1 MKFHPLCEIFPIS
14 ERDIASLAEDIKEN
28 GLNNEI
34 DLYGDK
40 ILDGRHR
47 LKACLIAGVEPRFK
61 DFTGADPLKYV
72 VSQNLRRR
80 QLNESQR
87 AMVAA
92 SIANMKEGRQESNAQ
107 ICAVSQT
114 EAAEMLNVSR
124 RAVQSA
130 KKVKEQGV
138 PKLVQKVKEG
148 TLAVSTAAEL
158 AELSEEE
165 QLKMVEGSEF
175 KDIIELVKKVKQIKG
190 EKKRQ
195 QRFDKITEISLGN
208 KELKTDQKYPII
220 LADPPWRYELSPC
233 ESRAIENQ
241 YPTMTLEEIK
251 ELQVQDITTKDA
263 ILFMWT
269 TATHIQDAFEVIEA
283 WGFEY
288 KSMAIWDK
296 EIIGLGFYFRQQ
308 HEILLV
314 ATKGNFPTPAPENR
328 PSSIIRER
336 RNTHSQKPQISYEI
350 IEQMYPDIP
359 KIELFSR
366 NKREGWDNWGNQ
378 SV

>member
-1 MKFHPLCEIFPIS
+1 M
-14 ERDIASLAEDIKEN
+14 
-28 GLNNEI
+28 
-34 DLYGDK
+34 
-40 ILDGRHR
+40 
-47 LKACLIAGVEPRFK
+47 
-61 DFTGADPLKYV
+61 
-72 VSQNLRRR
+72 
-80 QLNESQR
+80 
-87 AMVAA
+87 
-92 SIANMKEGRQESNAQ
+92 
-107 ICAVSQT
+107 
-114 EAAEMLNVSR
+114 
-124 RAVQSA
+124 
-130 KKVKEQGV
+130 
-138 PKLVQKVKEG
+138 
-148 TLAVSTAAEL
+148 
-158 AELSEEE
+158 
-165 QLKMVEGSEF
+165 
-175 KDIIELVKKVKQIKG
+175 
-190 EKKRQ
+190 
-195 QRFDKITEISLGN
+195 
-208 KELKTDQKYPII
+208 
-220 LADPPWRYELSPC
+220 ADPPWRYELSPC